1 MKEALN
7 KYYLKFKSLESDGR
21 YKGCFGVPLRFLPKH
36 IGLDIN
42 FFNSFGSSIE
52 FPHA

>member
-21 YKGCFGVPLRFLPKH
+21 YKGCLGVPFIFLPKH
-36 IGLDIN
+36 IGLDMN
-42 FFNSFGSSIE
+42 VLSSFGSSI
-52 FPHA
+52 

>member
-7 KYYLKFKSLESDGR
+7 KYYLKFKSLELEGR
-21 YKGCFGVPLRFLPKH
+21 YKGCFGVPFIFLPKH
-36 IGLDIN
+36 IGSDMN
-42 FFNSFGSSIE
+42 FLNSFGSSIE